1 MKRHHFF
8 IIAAVVPWLF
18 GLVMMLA
25 PDMMLGNSL
34 ATEVHATTRI
44 VTQWVGFGV
53 FSLGWINFLSRND
66 AGSQALR
73 AVMIGNI
80 IFHALGIGFD
90 VYDYFAGVMTISG
103 LVSGLVPHSL
113 LVIGFLYF
121 LLNLQKQAA
130 VALWTEQH
138 SR

>member
-1 MKRHHFF
+1 MRRHHFF
-8 IIAAVVPWLF
+8 IIAAVVPLVF
-18 GLVMMLA
+18 GAVMMLV
-25 PDMMLGNSL
+25 PDMMLSNSL
-34 ATEVHATTRI
+34 AAEVHASTRI

-90 VYDYFAGVMTISG
+90 VYGYVAGVMTTSG
-103 LVSGLVPHSL
+103 LVSGVVPRSL

-121 LLNLQKQAA
+121 LVSLPEQPA

>member
-1 MKRHHFF
+1 MKRHPFF

-90 VYDYFAGVMTISG
+90 VFDYFAGVMTISG

-121 LLNLQKQAA
+121 LLNLRKQPA
-130 VALWTEQH
+130 VGLWTEQH